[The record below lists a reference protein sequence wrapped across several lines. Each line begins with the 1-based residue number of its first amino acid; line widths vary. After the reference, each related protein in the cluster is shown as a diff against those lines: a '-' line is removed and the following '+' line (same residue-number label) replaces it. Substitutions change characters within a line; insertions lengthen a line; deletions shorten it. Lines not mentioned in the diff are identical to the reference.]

1 MSQLLIIVF
10 VGIVAIGAGLGYWVR
25 RRDVGKKAAARDA
38 RRGIAIIGIVT
49 LVGFGASRLFSGFG
63 ADVSGSVL
71 FSLLLAASCLV
82 FVAWF
87 SWRKRQ
93 AGRVLVDLG
102 RSTNHKMFVV
112 LGFLFPGLNVIPLLE
127 TEGNLG
133 AKDVSQLLASISVG
147 VLFLLTGLSHA
158 QIRERGLF
166 YLDRFVKCMR
176 VDSYAWEGD
185 QGLTLTFQMQ
195 GRLSFF
201 RHLSV
206 SIPETHKDSVEDLL
220 AQNLP
225 GKHRT

>member
-112 LGFLFPGLNVIPLLE
+112 LGFLFPGLNVIPLLVPLIFDFFKKSLVIW
-127 TEGNLG
+127 G
-133 AKDVSQLLASISVG
+133 
-147 VLFLLTGLSHA
+147 H
-158 QIRERGLF
+158 RGLE
-166 YLDRFVKCMR
+166 RCAVR
-176 VDSYAWEGD
+176 TASPSRGSR
-185 QGLTLTFQMQ
+185 
-195 GRLSFF
+195 RLFS
-201 RHLSV
+201 S
-206 SIPETHKDSVEDLL
+206 T
-220 AQNLP
+220 
-225 GKHRT
+225 